1 MRDSVF
7 FSSQIITGLA
17 TGGIYALVALGFV
30 LIYKSTD
37 VINFAQG
44 DLLMVGAYVGWA
56 LSTAG
61 LPFPVAFVLTL
72 IVAAFLGLLI
82 ERIVLRP
89 MIGEPIIAVIIVTLG
104 LSSMLRGMVF
114 FVASTEV
121 RRFPEDIFPITPL
134 QLGPFFVPQIYAWA
148 LAIAALAVLVL
159 TGFFRFSRQGIA
171 LRAAADDQQAA
182 MSMGI
187 RISWAFALSWALSA
201 AVAAAAGILL
211 GNLTGVNFTLRHR
224 FAGVPRRHPGRAGQ
238 HPRRDRRW
246 AGDRR
251 TAEPRLGLSGPM
263 RRRRPEERLPVLRP
277 GGHPDAQA
285 LRPVRPRTDRT
296 RMTLVPTRLPAHRGE
311 RT

>member
-1 MRDSVF
+1 MDCLSLRDSVF
-7 FSSQIITGLA
+7 FSSQIVTGLA

-61 LPFPVAFVLTL
+61 LPFPVAFLLTL
-72 IVAAFLGLLI
+72 VVAAALGLLI

-104 LSSMLRGMVF
+104 LSSMLRGLVF

-134 QLGPFFVPQIYAWA
+134 QLGQFFVPQIYAWA
-148 LAIAALAVLVL
+148 LAIAAAAVLVL
-159 TGFFRFSRQGIA
+159 TLFFRFSRQGIA

-211 GNLTGVNFTLRHR
+211 GNLTGVNFTLADIGLQV
-224 FAGVPRRHPGRAGQ
+224 FPVVILGGLDSIPGAIVGGLVIGVLQNLASGYLDPCVGGGLKNVFPFFVLVAILMLKPYGLFGR
-238 HPRRDRRW
+238 
-246 AGDRR
+246 
-251 TAEPRLGLSGPM
+251 
-263 RRRRPEERLPVLRP
+263 ERI
-277 GGHPDAQA
+277 
-285 LRPVRPRTDRT
+285 
-296 RMTLVPTRLPAHRGE
+296 E
-311 RT
+311 RV

>member
-1 MRDSVF
+1 MDCLSIRDSVF
-7 FSSQIITGLA
+7 FSSQVITGLA

-211 GNLTGVNFTLRHR
+211 GNLTGVNFTLADIGLQV
-224 FAGVPRRHPGRAGQ
+224 FPVVILGGLDSIPGAIVGGLVIGVLQNLASGYLDPCVGGGLKNVFPFFVLVAILMLKPYGLFGR
-238 HPRRDRRW
+238 
-246 AGDRR
+246 
-251 TAEPRLGLSGPM
+251 
-263 RRRRPEERLPVLRP
+263 ERI
-277 GGHPDAQA
+277 
-285 LRPVRPRTDRT
+285 
-296 RMTLVPTRLPAHRGE
+296 E
-311 RT
+311 RV

>member
-1 MRDSVF
+1 MDCLTLRDSVF
-7 FSSQIITGLA
+7 LSSQIITGLA

-56 LSTAG
+56 LTTAG
-61 LPFPVAFVLTL
+61 LPFPLAFVLTL
-72 IVAAFLGLLI
+72 ILAALLGLLI

-104 LSSMLRGMVF
+104 LSSMLRGLVF

-121 RRFPEDIFPITPL
+121 RRFPEDIFPITPV

-148 LAIAALAVLVL
+148 LAIAALAVVVL

-211 GNLTGVNFTLRHR
+211 GNLTGVNFTLADIGLQV
-224 FAGVPRRHPGRAGQ
+224 FPVVILGGLDSIPGAIVGGLVIGVLQNLASGYLDPCVGGGLKNVFPFFVLVAILMLKPYGLFGR
-238 HPRRDRRW
+238 
-246 AGDRR
+246 
-251 TAEPRLGLSGPM
+251 
-263 RRRRPEERLPVLRP
+263 ERI
-277 GGHPDAQA
+277 
-285 LRPVRPRTDRT
+285 
-296 RMTLVPTRLPAHRGE
+296 E
-311 RT
+311 RV

>member
-1 MRDSVF
+1 MDCLSLRDSVF

-17 TGGIYALVALGFV
+17 TGGVYALVALGFV

-56 LSTAG
+56 LTTAG
-61 LPFPVAFVLTL
+61 LPFPLAFVLTL
-72 IVAAFLGLLI
+72 IVAALIGLLI

-121 RRFPEDIFPITPL
+121 RRFPEDIFPITPV

-148 LAIAALAVLVL
+148 LAIAAAAVLVL
-159 TGFFRFSRQGIA
+159 TLFFRFSRQGIA

-211 GNLTGVNFTLRHR
+211 GNLTGVNFTLADIGLQV
-224 FAGVPRRHPGRAGQ
+224 FPVVIVAGLNSIPGAIVG
-238 HPRRDRRW
+238 
-246 AGDRR
+246 
-251 TAEPRLGLSGPM
+251 GLVIGGLQNLASGYLCVGGGLKNVFPFFV
-263 RRRRPEERLPVLRP
+263 LPYQIYVV
-277 GGHPDAQA
+277 D
-285 LRPVRPRTDRT
+285 T
-296 RMTLVPTRLPAHRGE
+296 MLVASIGA
-311 RT
+311 

>member
-1 MRDSVF
+1 MDCLSLRDSVF
-7 FSSQIITGLA
+7 FSSQIVTGLA

-44 DLLMVGAYVGWA
+44 DLLMVGAYVGWT

-61 LPFPVAFVLTL
+61 LPFPVAFLLTL
-72 IVAAFLGLLI
+72 IVAGALGLLI

-104 LSSMLRGMVF
+104 LSSMLRGLVF

-121 RRFPEDIFPITPL
+121 RRFPEDIFPIAAL
-134 QLGPFFVPQIYAWA
+134 QFGPFFVPQIYAWA
-148 LAIAALAVLVL
+148 LAIAAGAVLVL
-159 TGFFRFSRQGIA
+159 TLFFGFSRQGIA

-211 GNLTGVNFTLRHR
+211 GNLTGVNFTLADIGLQV
-224 FAGVPRRHPGRAGQ
+224 FPVVILGGLDSIPGAIVGGLVIGVLQNLASGYLDPCVGGGLKNVFPFFVLVAILMLKPYGLFGR
-238 HPRRDRRW
+238 
-246 AGDRR
+246 
-251 TAEPRLGLSGPM
+251 
-263 RRRRPEERLPVLRP
+263 ERI
-277 GGHPDAQA
+277 
-285 LRPVRPRTDRT
+285 
-296 RMTLVPTRLPAHRGE
+296 E
-311 RT
+311 RV

>member
-1 MRDSVF
+1 MDCFALRDSVF
-7 FSSQIITGLA
+7 FSSQVITGLA

-56 LSTAG
+56 LTTAG
-61 LPFPVAFVLTL
+61 LPFPLAFVLTL
-72 IVAAFLGLLI
+72 IVAALIGLLI

-104 LSSMLRGMVF
+104 LSSMLRGLVF

-121 RRFPEDIFPITPL
+121 RRFPEDIFPITPF
-134 QLGPFFVPQIYAWA
+134 QVGPFSVPQIYAWA
-148 LAIAALAVLVL
+148 LAIAAVAVLVL

-211 GNLTGVNFTLRHR
+211 GNLTGVNFTLADIGLQV
-224 FAGVPRRHPGRAGQ
+224 FPVVILGGLDSIPGAIVGGLVIGVLQNLASGYLDPCVGGGLKNVFPFFVLVAILMLKPYGLFGR
-238 HPRRDRRW
+238 
-246 AGDRR
+246 
-251 TAEPRLGLSGPM
+251 
-263 RRRRPEERLPVLRP
+263 ERI
-277 GGHPDAQA
+277 
-285 LRPVRPRTDRT
+285 
-296 RMTLVPTRLPAHRGE
+296 E
-311 RT
+311 RV

>member
-1 MRDSVF
+1 MECLSFRDSIF

-17 TGGIYALVALGFV
+17 TGGVYALVALGFV
-30 LIYKSTD
+30 LIYKASD

-56 LSTAG
+56 LTTAG
-61 LPFPVAFVLTL
+61 LPFVAAFVLTL
-72 IVAAFLGLLI
+72 VLSALIGLLI

-104 LSSMLRGMVF
+104 LSSMLRGLVF

-134 QLGPFFVPQIYAWA
+134 QLGPFTVPQIYAWA
-148 LAIAALAVLVL
+148 LAIAALAVVL
-159 TGFFRFSRQGIA
+159 LTLFFRFSRQGIA

-201 AVAAAAGILL
+201 SVAAAGGILL
-211 GNLTGVNFTLRHR
+211 GNLTGVNFTLADIGLQV
-224 FAGVPRRHPGRAGQ
+224 FPVVILGGLDSIPGAILGGLIIGVLQNLASGYLDPCVGGGLKNVFPFFVLVFILMLKPYGLFGR
-238 HPRRDRRW
+238 
-246 AGDRR
+246 
-251 TAEPRLGLSGPM
+251 
-263 RRRRPEERLPVLRP
+263 ERI
-277 GGHPDAQA
+277 
-285 LRPVRPRTDRT
+285 
-296 RMTLVPTRLPAHRGE
+296 E
-311 RT
+311 RV